1 MATAVCDGGNRQDAR
16 AFPHTDT
23 PETEETNVK
32 TNRFL
37 KKLLLCALSTGLL
50 LAGCSGG
57 AGDTDT
63 GTGTGKTTDSGT
75 EPETKKP
82 EVTTPGGQVNREDII
97 NSYKYK
103 NPWKTGITVKGA
115 DGKEISLR
123 EVTIDIPGDGTPI
136 EIFQIS
142 DVHFN
147 ALYEDE
153 ADFVKASYK
162 EWGANFGDNETIIN
176 TFSRCLNY
184 ASGADRIIVTGDI
197 VNFYSRA
204 NYDVMEKYVFRAA
217 ENINAALTGKVI
229 PTPGNHECTYPD
241 RRSLAQFE
249 KNYAELKA
257 LYGKYGLDMDYTS
270 QVIDGRVMV
279 VVLDNASRYDAL
291 AERYS
296 EKQLDNLAQDIA
308 RARENGYTML
318 LFGHIPMPT
327 KNTDGSGFYIDY
339 DADAYAND
347 RPNAKAFYEL
357 VTNNADVIRGYFT
370 GHNHGDTY
378 VEIVAK
384 TGDGKPAFI
393 PQYVIAN
400 MSRQSGSAES
410 GGNGNMTRIVL
421 K

>member
-1 MATAVCDGGNRQDAR
+1 M
-16 AFPHTDT
+16 
-23 PETEETNVK
+23 
-32 TNRFL
+32 
-37 KKLLLCALSTGLL
+37 LCALSTGLL

-75 EPETKKP
+75 EPETKKTD
-82 EVTTPGGQVNREDII
+82 VTTPGGQVNREDII

-153 ADFVKASYK
+153 PEFVKASYK

-204 NYDVMEKYVFRAA
+204 NYDIMEKYVFRAA
-217 ENINAALTGKVI
+217 ENIHAALTGKVI
-229 PTPGNHECTYPD
+229 PTPGNHDCTYPD
-241 RRSLAQFE
+241 RRSLVQFE

-257 LYGKYGLDMDYTS
+257 LYGKYGFDMDYTS

-279 VVLDNASRYDAL
+279 VVLDNASRYDAGGD
-291 AERYS
+291 RYS
-296 EKQLDNLAQDIA
+296 QAQVDNLTRDIA
-308 RARENGYTML
+308 IARENGYTML

-327 KNTDGSGFYIDY
+327 KNTDGNGYFRNY
-339 DADAYAND
+339 DPDAYTD
-347 RPNAKAFYEL
+347 SHPTAKAFYEL
-357 VTNNADVIRGYFT
+357 VTNNADVIRGIFT
-370 GHNHGDTY
+370 GHFHEDNY

-384 TGDGKPAFI
+384 TADGKPAYI
-393 PQYVIAN
+393 PQYVLAN
-400 MSRQSGSAES
+400 MRRLDGKVNT
-410 GGNGNMTRIVL
+410 GDGMMTRIIL

>member
-1 MATAVCDGGNRQDAR
+1 M
-16 AFPHTDT
+16 
-23 PETEETNVK
+23 K

-37 KKLLLCALSTGLL
+37 KKLLLCALSAGLL

-57 AGDTDT
+57 AGNTDT

-176 TFSRCLNY
+176 TFSRCLKY
-184 ASGADRIIVTGDI
+184 ASGRGPHHR
-197 VNFYSRA
+197 Y
-204 NYDVMEKYVFRAA
+204 
-217 ENINAALTGKVI
+217 
-229 PTPGNHECTYPD
+229 
-241 RRSLAQFE
+241 RRHRQFLFPR
-249 KNYAELKA
+249 EL
-257 LYGKYGLDMDYTS
+257 
-270 QVIDGRVMV
+270 
-279 VVLDNASRYDAL
+279 
-291 AERYS
+291 
-296 EKQLDNLAQDIA
+296 
-308 RARENGYTML
+308 
-318 LFGHIPMPT
+318 
-327 KNTDGSGFYIDY
+327 
-339 DADAYAND
+339 
-347 RPNAKAFYEL
+347 
-357 VTNNADVIRGYFT
+357 
-370 GHNHGDTY
+370 
-378 VEIVAK
+378 
-384 TGDGKPAFI
+384 
-393 PQYVIAN
+393 
-400 MSRQSGSAES
+400 
-410 GGNGNMTRIVL
+410 
-421 K
+421 